1 MKRVWL
7 TVLLVSLALMTLAGG
22 CGQKGGGESGEGF
35 AIYLLARDVQVQ
47 TMPNLSHLELAESP
61 LISLKD
67 IISYEKTTH
76 RIRLGKEA
84 SQRVHDL
91 AVPVRGRV
99 FVACVDCHPVY
110 WGAFWTPI
118 SSMSFDGVTIL
129 KPLGAQDTIQIGLG
143 YPGTDFFKGSD
154 PRSDPEALRSLEQA
168 GKLR

>member
-1 MKRVWL
+1 MKKVWL
-7 TVLLVSLALMTLAGG
+7 VVALVSLALTALALG

-35 AIYLLARDVQVQ
+35 AIYLLVRDVQVQ
-47 TMPNLSHLELAESP
+47 AVPALSNLELAESP
-61 LISLKD
+61 VISLKD
-67 IISYEKTTH
+67 IISYEKATH
-76 RIRLGKEA
+76 HIRLSKEA
-84 SQRVHDL
+84 SQRVRDL

-99 FVACVDCHPVY
+99 FVVCVDRQPMY

-143 YPGTDFFKGSD
+143 YPGGGFFQGTD
-154 PRSDPEALRSLEQA
+154 PRSDPEVFRSLEQA